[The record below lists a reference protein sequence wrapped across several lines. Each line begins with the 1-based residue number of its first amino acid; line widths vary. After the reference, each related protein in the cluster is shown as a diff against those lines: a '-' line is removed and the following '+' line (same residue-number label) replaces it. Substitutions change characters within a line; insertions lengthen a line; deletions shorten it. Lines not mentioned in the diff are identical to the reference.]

1 MSLSHRIAPMTGRD
15 PHEANRASTPL
26 ELLFDLT
33 FVVAFSQISGEAA
46 HYLELG
52 DVGTALGGFAFATF
66 AVSWAWI
73 NYSWLASAYD
83 NDDLFFRIATLVVML
98 GVLVV
103 ALGVPD
109 VFHSLAEGEHMNNAV
124 VVAGYVVMRVATV
137 ALWLRVAR
145 EDPAHR
151 KTALAYVV
159 NIAVAQVFWVALI
172 FVDLPPATTFAFAG
186 LLILIELAGP
196 LFAELRFGR
205 TPWHGH
211 HIAER
216 YGLLTIITLGEVV
229 LGTILAISAV
239 VQFEGWSFEAALI
252 ALAGIALVFGLWWVY
267 FMMPSGRILHRYRER
282 GFVWGYGHIVLFGSL
297 VGVGT
302 GLHVAA
308 QVISHEAHV
317 DATFALMSVAVPV
330 LVFEVVLFSLYTFLV
345 KEFDPFHVWLSIAGV
360 AVLVL
365 SVIAIQAGLSIGGSL
380 LIVAASPLVIVVGYE
395 TVGYRHQ
402 AAVLER
408 NGV

>member
-1 MSLSHRIAPMTGRD
+1 MSLSHRMAPMTGRD
-15 PHEANRASTPL
+15 PHEANRAATPL

-46 HYLELG
+46 HYLEVG
-52 DVGTALGGFAFATF
+52 DVGTALAGFAFTTF

-83 NDDLFFRIATLVVML
+83 NDDLSFRIATLVVML
-98 GVLVV
+98 GVLIV

-109 VFHSLAEGEHMNNAV
+109 VFHSLAEGVYLDIAV
-124 VVAGYVVMRVATV
+124 VVAGYVVMRVATIT
-137 ALWLRVAR
+137 LWLRVAR
-145 EDPAHR
+145 DDPARR
-151 KTALAYVV
+151 KTALAYVA

-172 FVDLPPATTFAFAG
+172 FVNLPAGTTFAIAG
-186 LLILIELAGP
+186 VLVLFELAGP
-196 LFAELRFGR
+196 LVAELKFGR

-239 VQFEGWSFEAALI
+239 VQVEGWTFEAAVI
-252 ALAGIALVFGLWWVY
+252 ALAGTTLVFGLWWVY

-282 GFVWGYGHIVLFGSL
+282 GFVWGYGHIVLFGAL

-317 DATFALMSVAVPV
+317 DATFALMTVAVPV
-330 LVFEVVLFSLYTFLV
+330 LVFQVVLFSLYSFLV
-345 KEFDPFHVWLSIAGV
+345 KEFDPFHVWLFVAAVVVLALSVV
-360 AVLVL
+360 AV
-365 SVIAIQAGLSIGGSL
+365 QAGMSIGGSL

-402 AAVLER
+402 AAVLDR